1 MIFHLEK
8 KNKMGEYTIQYDI
21 HMNTRMKQN
30 SSGVGNIFIKNL
42 DKTIDNKQLY
52 DTFSAFG
59 NILSC
64 KVCVNKVMGLGV
76 SYFLYYIDYIN
87 HCIPDWLL
95 SFGLLWYFLGLF
107 VPRDIENIHLLRFY
121 QMTLHRDERFTL
133 RIILFR
139 GFCTFWQF
147 YYSQRMISL
156 NQKVRVMDSFILKL
170 KKLPTKLLKK

>member
-1 MIFHLEK
+1 MAK
-8 KNKMGEYTIQYDI
+8 YTIEYIFDRDNFYYNDI
-21 HMNTRMKQN
+21 LNVWI
-30 SSGVGNIFIKNL
+30 SGVGNIFIKNL
-42 DKTIDNKQLY
+42 DKSIDNKQLY

-121 QMTLHRDERFTL
+121 QMTLHYFERFTL
-133 RIILFR
+133 RINLILSRLLHFLIIFSLAREWFR
-139 GFCTFWQF
+139 ST
-147 YYSQRMISL
+147 R
-156 NQKVRVMDSFILKL
+156 K
-170 KKLPTKLLKK
+170 